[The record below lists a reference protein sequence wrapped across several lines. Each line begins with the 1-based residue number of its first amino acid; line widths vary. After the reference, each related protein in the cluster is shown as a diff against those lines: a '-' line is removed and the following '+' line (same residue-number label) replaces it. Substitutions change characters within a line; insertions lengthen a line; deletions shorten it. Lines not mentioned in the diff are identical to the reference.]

1 MVKKPCQEKE
11 FALPEGAAPRVDRA
25 DDEAVNETLPE
36 QGVTAAGFGQLRKM
50 PHSPGLAASL
60 LSEGAGP
67 MPSRSV
73 PSGSFPHP
81 SHPLVQRLHAEGSH
95 MVLCGHVFP

>member
-1 MVKKPCQEKE
+1 
-11 FALPEGAAPRVDRA
+11 
-25 DDEAVNETLPE
+25 
-36 QGVTAAGFGQLRKM
+36 M